1 MLQRRSTWKRRWHCC
16 KMKRSE
22 PSPGTQLIPIVSDV
36 DIVEARMAART
47 LATYAGFTGADL
59 VMIATAV
66 SEVARN
72 ILEYAKRGEVVVAV
86 IQRGDRRGLEVLARD
101 QGPGIADVSQAMQD
115 GFSTSRGLGLG
126 LPGSRR
132 LMDDFEL
139 ESRIGQGTTV
149 TMRKWL
155 P

>member
-1 MLQRRSTWKRRWHCC
+1 
-16 KMKRSE
+16 
-22 PSPGTQLIPIVSDV
+22 
-36 DIVEARMAART
+36 
-47 LATYAGFTGADL
+47 
-59 VMIATAV
+59 
-66 SEVARN
+66 
-72 ILEYAKRGEVVVAV
+72 
-86 IQRGDRRGLEVLARD
+86 VLARD

-139 ESRIGQGTTV
+139 ESRVGQGTTV

>member
-1 MLQRRSTWKRRWHCC
+1 
-16 KMKRSE
+16 
-22 PSPGTQLIPIVSDV
+22 
-36 DIVEARMAART
+36 MAART

>member
-1 MLQRRSTWKRRWHCC
+1 
-16 KMKRSE
+16 MKRGEMSH
-22 PSPGTQLIPIVSDV
+22 GHRIIPILADA

-47 LATYAGFTGADL
+47 LAEYVGFSGAHL

-72 ILEYAKRGEVVVAV
+72 IVEYAKSGEVVIAP
-86 IQRGDRRGLEVLARD
+86 IQNGTRRGLEVVARD
-101 QGPGIADVSQAMQD
+101 QGPGIADISQALQD

-132 LMDDFEL
+132 LMDEFQL
-139 ESRIGQGTTV
+139 ESRLGLGTKV

>member
-1 MLQRRSTWKRRWHCC
+1 
-16 KMKRSE
+16 MKRTEQS
-22 PSPGTQLIPIVSDV
+22 PSARVIPMITDG
-36 DIVEARMAART
+36 DIVEARMATRA
-47 LATYAGFTGADL
+47 LAADVGFTGTDL

-72 ILEYAKRGEVVVAV
+72 IIEYAKQGEVVLSVV
-86 IQRGDRRGLEVLARD
+86 LNNSRRGVEVVARD
-101 QGPGIADVSQAMQD
+101 QGPGIADIEQAMRE

-132 LMDDFEL
+132 LMDEFRI
-139 ESRIGQGTTV
+139 ESQLGRGTTI